1 MKKVLII
8 IGVIFVLIIAAAI
21 LLPIIYKDKI
31 AAKAKDEI
39 NKSLNAKVN
48 FSNFSLTLIKSFPN
62 LTFCLDGFC
71 ITGIKEFEGDTL
83 TSIKSLEVKLNIWD
97 VIGGS
102 QMKIQSISLSEP
114 YINIMVLKDGKANY
128 NITKPAATSSS
139 SGSTGNFKMALQ
151 SYSISNGRIVYD
163 DKSVGF
169 SMKMDNV
176 NHSGSGDFTQ
186 DLFTLSTKTTAD
198 KTSAWYGGVKYLS
211 DAKTKLDADLEMDMK
226 NSKYTFKQNELSLN
240 ELVMGFDGWVAMP
253 DTNIIMDLKWDVKK
267 NDFRN
272 FISMVPGMYSS
283 SFKDLKSSGKMA
295 LNGFVKG
302 TYNARQLPAYGL
314 NLKIDNGMFQ
324 YPSLPDAVN
333 NVNVDLN
340 VSNPDGITDHT
351 VINLKKLH
359 AEFGKE
365 PFDARLYVTTPVSDA
380 NIDAMLKGTVNL
392 ANIKNMIPLEKGTD
406 LNGIVKADMTMKGR
420 YSAIEQKRYQDFNAA
435 GTLGVS
441 KMNYEST
448 DYPLTT
454 INSLLLTFNPQ
465 NITLSQLDAKMG
477 KSDFNATGSI
487 DNLLGYY
494 FKKELLKGT
503 FTLNSSL
510 LDLNELMGG
519 SSTTSTADTSKLS
532 VLEVPANIDFAM
544 NTSLRKI
551 LYENLTFDNVAGKVQ
566 VHDQKIDLSNLAFNI
581 LKGNVIM
588 SGTYATTDPK
598 KPAFDYALSLQHF
611 DIQQTYKAFTTVQKM
626 APIAERCNGSFS
638 SDLKVTGLLDPH
650 MQPVMNSLT
659 GNGMLSSQNVVVSN
673 FEPLSKMADALK
685 MEEYKQLSVQDVK
698 IFFEFKNGRVNVKPF
713 TSQLAGTT
721 ATISGSNGFDQT
733 IDYTV
738 GLAIPKSK
746 IPASAV
752 SAMSG
757 ALAKANNLIGTSI
770 QLPDP
775 IKVNVLI
782 GGTIRQPTIKTDF
795 SKQGQSIV
803 STVKEEVKQ
812 QVEQQVDNAKQQAR
826 EQSDKI
832 LAEASKQ
839 AQAIRDAA
847 KASADEV
854 KKQGY
859 AAADQLVT
867 QATNPIA
874 KAAAQQAAKTAKAQ
888 TDKKAQQVIDEGNKK
903 AQQVLDEAKKK
914 SDALLK

>member
-1 MKKVLII
+1 MKKVLIGI
-8 IGVIFVLIIAAAI
+8 AILFILIIAAAI
-21 LLPIIYKDKI
+21 LIPFLFKDKI
-31 AAKAKDEI
+31 VAKAKDEI

-48 FSNFSLTLIKSFPN
+48 FSNFDLTIIKSFPN
-62 LTFCLDGFC
+62 VTFCMNDFSIIGVN
-71 ITGIKEFEGDTL
+71 EFEGDTL
-83 TSIKSLEVKLNIWD
+83 AYIKAVDVKLNIWD

-102 QMKIQSISLSEP
+102 QMKIKSISLGQP
-114 YINIMVLKDGKANY
+114 YFNILVLKDGKANY
-128 NITKPAATSSS
+128 NITKPSAKSS

-163 DKSVGF
+163 DASVGF
-169 SMKMDNV
+169 RMKMDNV

-186 DLFTLSTKTTAD
+186 DLFTLSTKTSAD
-198 KTSAWYGGVKYLS
+198 KTSVWYGGVKYLS
-211 DAKTKLDADLEMDMK
+211 DAKTKLDADLDMDMK
-226 NSKYTFKQNELSLN
+226 NSKYTFKKNELTLN

-253 DTNIIMDLKWDVKK
+253 DTNISMDLKWDVKK

-333 NVNVDLN
+333 NVNMDLN
-340 VSNPDGITDHT
+340 VNNPDGITDHT
-351 VINLKKLH
+351 IINLKKLH

-420 YSAIEQKRYQDFNAA
+420 YSAIEQKQYQNFNAA

-441 KMNYEST
+441 NMNYKST

-465 NITLSQLDAKMG
+465 NITLSQLDARMG
-477 KSDFNATGSI
+477 KSDFSATGSI

-519 SSTTSTADTSKLS
+519 SSTSSTADTSKLS
-532 VLEVPANIDFAM
+532 VLEVPANIDFSI
-544 NTSLRKI
+544 NTSIRKI
-551 LYENLTFDNVAGKVQ
+551 LYENLTFENVAGKAE
-566 VHDQKIDLSNLAFNI
+566 VHDQKIDLSNLAFNM
-581 LKGNVIM
+581 LKGNVTM

-598 KPAFDYALSLQHF
+598 KPAFDYTLSLQHF

-638 SDLKVTGLLDPH
+638 SDLKVTGSLDPH

-685 MEEYKQLSVQDVK
+685 MEQYKQLSIQDVK
-698 IFFEFKNGRVNVKPF
+698 IPFEFKNGRVFVKPF

-746 IPASAV
+746 IPTQATSAI
-752 SAMSG
+752 SD
-757 ALAKANNLIGTSI
+757 ALGKANNLIGTNI

-775 IKVNVLI
+775 VKVNVLI
-782 GGTIRQPTIKTDF
+782 GGTVLKPTIKTDF

-803 STVKEEVKQ
+803 SSVKEEVKQ
-812 QVEQQVDNAKQQAR
+812 QVQQQVDNAKQQGR
-826 EQSDKI
+826 EQADKI
-832 LAEASKQ
+832 LAEANKQ

-847 KASADEV
+847 KASADQV
-854 KKQGY
+854 KTQGY

-888 TDKKAQQVIDEGNKK
+888 TDKKALQIIDEGNKK